1 MSSVS
6 ISILCLLFHIISST
20 VCGDKTFYIKPT
32 EFSDCHDHGTS
43 VAFFPSQ
50 CITLDEFANHELHIG
65 PLGKLFPSSFK
76 LIFLP
81 GNHTSCANIEFTS
94 VDYVTMIGM
103 KTSDFDVENP
113 PVVVNLI
120 CSDIEIHSGFNI
132 SYLAINGGGN
142 FSIVMRDR
150 ELRELKEP
158 PINLYQIKLISS
170 AVLISSGQ
178 NMLVNIS
185 RVLFIA
191 SKIALNSTFVA
202 NISITDSI
210 FLSGNQPQTLAFCH
224 RGLHHYPVSIKPHEY
239 IYVLQVIVDNIT
251 ISDLPQSD
259 TYLEPPGHVHNST
272 FCDMNESRL
281 DSGSDFALQLQSSN
295 GFFLH
300 VTVVNV
306 FITNSNFSHS
316 QKNSTAIALELLQIS
331 QIYIA
336 NTTISGYTEGGIVSL
351 NHWMSINFT
360 LYNVTIKDNSLS
372 QPIMEDLEMNSGAA
386 LTIYNYIHDL
396 PDPMNYEINNCVFTN
411 NVDYQEKSEIVL
423 LYGMHGI
430 IIQNSTFSNNHG
442 TSISIHDSKF
452 SFVDFVKFQNNS
464 GQSGGALALY
474 SSILKIT
481 IMPAKV
487 HFYNNHATKFGG
499 AIFINNP
506 SFDFVT
512 NINRPCFYHCHV
524 GFNIDSFHIHFENNS
539 AKEGGD
545 NIYGAQVGGR
555 CMVNALDHNEKSIFT
570 FVPNNSL
577 STVSSRAT
585 RVCLCDSNGT
595 RPQCTD
601 KSKVFM
607 TNMTAYPGETFSI
620 SAITV
625 GADLGTTT
633 GTVYAKIM
641 RSSNGSITGRFGK
654 SQHHDW
660 EFESHQVS
668 RNDRCTPLKFRIH
681 SQSKYEV
688 LYLVS
693 TNASY
698 RREYED
704 YYYSNIDT
712 AIEEYDTKDTV
723 STVLLTT
730 PVFIKVTL
738 KDCPPGFSRAGDSPY
753 TYCDCYTE
761 LLGYK
766 ISCTLQDGVG
776 RITREGHIWI
786 GVDDENEMM
795 FNDRCRS
802 EYCNQES
809 TSVTVAVDQGLE
821 DSGTDSQCVFN
832 HAGVLCGG
840 CQEGYSLSL
849 GSTHCLDC
857 FGSSAYVAVVALVLG
872 GLILVGIV
880 MLVGLTIEN
889 GGINGLIF
897 YANIVWA
904 YRALIFP
911 HSDADIDHVLLKVIK
926 YFFRVFI
933 AILNLDVGFDLC
945 FWDGM
950 DAFWKSFLQFTF
962 PVYIWVITGIAMVV
976 VKCVP
981 RYIHCQRCAKCNC
994 AQRPLKVLV
1003 TLILMSYAK
1012 LIRTILG
1019 VFTVSI
1025 LKIYSRSGT
1034 KVTKLVWGLDGNVPY
1049 LRGKHVGLFVVALIA
1064 LLTAL
1069 IYTLYISIEGLKHRI
1084 FKDDK
1089 SSNCVLEK
1097 CRNCYRQ
1104 KKCRK
1109 IMDAINMP
1117 KSLYDAHFASFK
1129 KNHEYWLGL
1138 LLFVRAILLLIFS
1151 STLGISPV
1159 VNLPI
1164 LILVITLLLLWMG
1177 WKEIYKKK
1185 SVWILQGLS
1194 LSNLIAISGGILYA
1208 ELANKEQLKSILVCI
1223 SVGIAFLQF
1232 AGIAVHRIYTL
1243 CCKKCAN
1250 RSGIDEMTVNS
1261 HGADKPLLNSD
1272 TDTESEFFHSSHLP
1286 RSMPI

>member
-43 VAFFPSQ
+43 SVFPSQ
-50 CITLDEFANHELHIG
+50 CVTLDEFANHELHIG
-65 PLGKLFPSSFK
+65 PLGKLIPSSFK

-81 GNHTSCANIEFTS
+81 GNHISCANIEFTS

-113 PVVVNLI
+113 PVVINLI
-120 CSDIEIHSGFNI
+120 CSDIEIRSGFNI

-142 FSIVMRDR
+142 FSIVMRDIKKK
-150 ELRELKEP
+150 EL

-170 AVLISSGQ
+170 AVLINSGQ
-178 NMLVNIS
+178 KMLVNIS
-185 RVLFIA
+185 RVLFTA

-224 RGLHHYPVSIKPHEY
+224 KGLYHYPVSIKPHKY
-239 IYVLQVIVDNIT
+239 IYVLQVTVDNVT

-281 DSGSDFALQLQSSN
+281 DSGSDFALQLQHSDKM
-295 GFFLH
+295 FLR
-300 VTVVNV
+300 VTIVNV
-306 FITNSNFSHS
+306 SITNSNFSHS

-331 QIYIA
+331 GIHIA

-351 NHWMSINFT
+351 NHWMSIYFV
-360 LYNVTIKDNSLS
+360 LCNVTIEGNSLS
-372 QPIMEDLEMNSGAA
+372 QPIMEDLEMNAGAA

-396 PDPMNYEINNCVFTN
+396 PDPMHYEINNCVFTN

-452 SFVDFVKFQNNS
+452 SFVDFVEFQNNS

-481 IMPAKV
+481 KPARV
-487 HFYNNHATKFGG
+487 LFCNNSATKFGG
-499 AIFINNP
+499 AIYIDNP

-512 NINRPCFYHCHV
+512 NINRPCFYHCLV
-524 GFNIDSFHIHFENNS
+524 EVNIDLFHIHFENNS
-539 AKEGGD
+539 AREGGD

-555 CMVNALDHNEKSIFT
+555 CMVNALDYNEKSIFT

-585 RVCLCDSNGT
+585 RVCLCNSNGT

-620 SAITV
+620 NAITV

-641 RSSNGSITGRFGK
+641 HSSNGSITGRFGK

-704 YYYSNIDT
+704 YYYSSIDT

-738 KDCPPGFSRAGDSPY
+738 KDCPPGFSRTGDIPY
-753 TYCDCYTE
+753 TYCDCYAE

-809 TSVTVAVDQGLE
+809 TSVTLGVDQGLE

-880 MLVGLTIEN
+880 MLVGLTIGN
-889 GGINGLIF
+889 GGMNGLIF
-897 YANIVWA
+897 YANIIWA

-911 HSDADIDHVLLKVIK
+911 HSDTDIDHVLLKLRK
-926 YFFRVFI
+926 YFFKVFI
-933 AILNLDVGFDLC
+933 ATLNLDVGFELC

-950 DAFWKSFLQFTF
+950 DAFWKSFLQFAF
-962 PVYIWVITGIAMVV
+962 PFYVLVIAGVAM
-976 VKCVP
+976 KCMP
-981 RYIHCQRCAKCNC
+981 RCIHCQRCAKCNNNYC
-994 AQRPLKVLV
+994 TQRPLKVLV

-1019 VFTVSI
+1019 VFTFSI
-1025 LKIYSRSGT
+1025 LKIYPRSGT
-1034 KVTKLVWGLDGNVPY
+1034 KVTKLVWGPDGNVPY
-1049 LRGKHVGLFVVALIA
+1049 LRGKHIGLFVLALIA

-1089 SSNCVLEK
+1089 SSNWVL
-1097 CRNCYRQ
+1097 R
-1104 KKCRK
+1104 KCRK
-1109 IMDAINMP
+1109 ILDTIMP

-1138 LLFVRAILLLIFS
+1138 MLLVRAFLLLIFS

-1164 LILVITLLLLWMG
+1164 LILTITMLLLWMG
-1177 WKEIYKKK
+1177 WREIYEDKL
-1185 SVWILQGLS
+1185 VWIQQGLS
-1194 LSNLIAISGGILYA
+1194 LSNLIATSGGILYA

-1232 AGIAVHRIYTL
+1232 AGIAVHTL

-1250 RSGIDEMTVNS
+1250 RSGSDDVNS
-1261 HGADKPLLNSD
+1261 HGANEPLLNSD
-1272 TDTESEFFHSSHLP
+1272 TDTEPEFYHSSHLS
-1286 RSMPI
+1286 RAMPI